1 MGPNSNGQ
9 QPEQQQQEAE
19 NFPLDDALISL
30 LADIKTHQQQ
40 VEQQVMALNAQR
52 QGALVLFI
60 RQHKLQG
67 NWQVAENGKELVKA
81 PEPVPAPKP

>member
-1 MGPNSNGQ
+1 MNEETK
-9 QPEQQQQEAE
+9 QPEAEAE
-19 NFPLDDALISL
+19 NYPLDEASIQL
-30 LADIKTHQQQ
+30 LAEIGQQ
-40 VEQQVMALNAQR
+40 MTALNAQR

-81 PEPVPAPKP
+81 PAQMPAQSR

>member
-1 MGPNSNGQ
+1 MEEQ
-9 QPEQQQQEAE
+9 QNNEQQQE
-19 NFPLDDALISL
+19 NFPLDEAAIQL
-30 LADIKTHQQQ
+30 LADINSQMQQLQ
-40 VEQQVMALNAQR
+40 AQR

-81 PEPVPAPKP
+81 AMPAMPTGGA